1 MNGYTSG
8 TQALQGRTVNHDP
21 RPYQVYADGV
31 PSWRRNFHR
40 ERFGNGFGDVITDTY
55 RPRPEFD
62 VLDNPILAEFRRSF
76 GNAKTLPATAW
87 PNAKPDA
94 VIQRWLRWVD
104 NPNASSDD
112 PEPWTAAERSHARRV
127 LAKLAALA

>member
-55 RPRPEFD
+55 NPRPEFD
-62 VLDNPILAEFRRSF
+62 VLDNPILAEFRSDWDGTYERIC
-76 GNAKTLPATAW
+76 W
-87 PNAKPDA
+87 
-94 VIQRWLRWVD
+94 WLAMLEENVYPSWT
-104 NPNASSDD
+104 
-112 PEPWTAAERSHARRV
+112 PEQLDHARRV
-127 LAKLAALA
+127 LTKLAALNA